1 MEVVMLNKLMLVKS
15 IIVCVFISGLFFVLQ
30 ALVSC
35 ILHVDPA
42 NAVDESLCI
51 RPDDVPDVKVEKL
64 VRRIMANQDIP
75 KDMFKGGVTKAD
87 VEKMREKAK
96 EGGKRK
102 QQRQKPKAGATPVVE
117 EPNITSPNIT
127 SVVQSIIRPEIERME
142 GTVAA
147 AVASAI
153 DASSNALAYKASVV
167 ATVEEM
173 LSAFKTEI
181 LSFFPSISIQMESHR
196 QQPTPQPGGLSTG
209 FVPENTTP
217 RRGNENDDIIENVME
232 NISHYSTPPESGN
245 KCSVRTITMLST
257 INLCM
262 IKFLEWLV

>member
-1 MEVVMLNKLMLVKS
+1 MVT
-15 IIVCVFISGLFFVLQ
+15 
-30 ALVSC
+30 C
-35 ILHVDPA
+35 ILPVDPA
-42 NAVDESLCI
+42 NPVEESLCI
-51 RPDDVPDVKVEKL
+51 RPDDVPDVKVDKL

-75 KDMFKGGVTKAD
+75 KDMLRGGLTKAD

-117 EPNITSPNIT
+117 EPNITS
-127 SVVQSIIRPEIERME
+127 VVEAIIRPQIERME

-173 LSAFKTEI
+173 LSAFKSEI
-181 LSFFPSISIQMESHR
+181 LSFFPSISIQMGGHK
-196 QQPTPQPGGLSTG
+196 QQTTPQPGGLSTG
-209 FVPENTTP
+209 FVPQNTTP
-217 RRGNENDDIIENVME
+217 RRVNENDDIIENVME

-245 KCSVRTITMLST
+245 RCSVRILTMLTT
-257 INLCM
+257 INLCISTCIRM
-262 IKFLEWLV
+262 VNFIYINLAIFLIYV